1 MSILPSYN
9 KNFLSIKSKLIFNVI
24 VIHAVLMSLVVF
36 DLTTRE
42 QDFIQ
47 EQLAQKGFELSRIL
61 ASNASSALLNNDLV
75 ALDEL
80 LLDMS
85 AIKNHY
91 MVFILDKYGRV
102 RASTNKEY
110 FNKQLDD
117 SISNNLFN
125 KLSKGNS
132 TSHQI
137 THDDLV
143 DTVSIIKVEDRI
155 IGYTRTLIDK
165 SSLYDE
171 IDIIT
176 KKALSYIIL
185 SIILGA
191 FFSWLAVRKITEKLN
206 LVLKASEKISKR
218 DFDINIPITGSED
231 ELSKMIRAFNIMA
244 NSINGYIKEQKTS
257 KYRLLEAQ
265 SIAHIG
271 SWELDLK
278 TSKMI
283 WSPELYKIY
292 NKDKKTYNPNLEN
305 YLKNLDEENRMIVE
319 NGIKALIKEN
329 KKVDIEVKY
338 NLDDGKVKYV
348 HITGLP
354 HYDKDR
360 NIYKLSGTTQDVTQ
374 HKEDELALKHR
385 DNQLLIQSR
394 LAQMGEM
401 ISMIAHQWRQ
411 PLGAISATSI
421 NLKIEIE
428 LGLLSGEKN
437 EEELKEY
444 LIEELSTIELY
455 TQSLSATIDDFR
467 NFYKSNKN
475 FTNSSI
481 DTVLEKAFKIIQISL
496 ENDKINLI
504 YESNS
509 NKKINILDGE
519 FMQVILN
526 ILKNSQDNFLEKN
539 TENPTIKII
548 TYDYSIEIC
557 DNGGGIPENTIDK
570 IFDPYYS
577 TKDEKNG
584 TGLGL
589 YMSKIIIEDHH
600 HGKIKAENTDDGV
613 CFKIEMY
620 NV

>member
-1 MSILPSYN
+1 MIRLAIIS
-9 KNFLSIKSKLIFNVI
+9 LINY
-24 VIHAVLMSLVVF
+24 L
-36 DLTTRE
+36 
-42 QDFIQ
+42 
-47 EQLAQKGFELSRIL
+47 
-61 ASNASSALLNNDLV
+61 
-75 ALDEL
+75 
-80 LLDMS
+80 
-85 AIKNHY
+85 
-91 MVFILDKYGRV
+91 
-102 RASTNKEY
+102 KE
-110 FNKQLDD
+110 
-117 SISNNLFN
+117 
-125 KLSKGNS
+125 
-132 TSHQI
+132 

-374 HKEDELALKHR
+374 HKED
-385 DNQLLIQSR
+385 
-394 LAQMGEM
+394 
-401 ISMIAHQWRQ
+401 
-411 PLGAISATSI
+411 
-421 NLKIEIE
+421 
-428 LGLLSGEKN
+428 
-437 EEELKEY
+437 
-444 LIEELSTIELY
+444 
-455 TQSLSATIDDFR
+455 
-467 NFYKSNKN
+467 
-475 FTNSSI
+475 
-481 DTVLEKAFKIIQISL
+481 
-496 ENDKINLI
+496 
-504 YESNS
+504 
-509 NKKINILDGE
+509 
-519 FMQVILN
+519 
-526 ILKNSQDNFLEKN
+526 
-539 TENPTIKII
+539 
-548 TYDYSIEIC
+548 
-557 DNGGGIPENTIDK
+557 
-570 IFDPYYS
+570 
-577 TKDEKNG
+577 
-584 TGLGL
+584 
-589 YMSKIIIEDHH
+589 
-600 HGKIKAENTDDGV
+600 
-613 CFKIEMY
+613 
-620 NV
+620 